1 MDSLSTT
8 TLFEGCE
15 RALWTEMG
23 TMHGTAR
30 PADGHSS
37 VQGALQPRCCKAP
50 SVALTDAVLAPRQ
63 LDSSLQV
70 DESTVVGEERH
81 ELLDVTFVVNLQL
94 PLNHCQR
101 VGGAAPSHFESG
113 TPPARRRL
121 LTAKKKKTVQLSD
134 LRLRHAQEKAEAM
147 PEGFEEAGSPSLM
160 VCRFFK
166 KKTGTESSRTAC
178 LLKVASSS
186 LFACTSSARC
196 LQALANSDQPAPCT
210 TPMQTATAFDG
221 RQRRGVRHRTRRRP
235 LPTAFS
241 RAMPTQ
247 AAARRIRTRAFHCA
261 ELGSP
266 RAIALR

>member
-15 RALWTEMG
+15 RALWTETG

-101 VGGAAPSHFESG
+101 VGVSAPSHFESG
-113 TPPARRRL
+113 TPQTL
-121 LTAKKKKTVQLSD
+121 LTAKRKRQ
-134 LRLRHAQEKAEAM
+134 
-147 PEGFEEAGSPSLM
+147 
-160 VCRFFK
+160 
-166 KKTGTESSRTAC
+166 SR
-178 LLKVASSS
+178 
-186 LFACTSSARC
+186 
-196 LQALANSDQPAPCT
+196 
-210 TPMQTATAFDG
+210 
-221 RQRRGVRHRTRRRP
+221 
-235 LPTAFS
+235 
-241 RAMPTQ
+241 
-247 AAARRIRTRAFHCA
+247 
-261 ELGSP
+261 
-266 RAIALR
+266 

>member
-101 VGGAAPSHFESG
+101 VGVSAPSHFGSG
-113 TPPARRRL
+113 TPQTL
-121 LTAKKKKTVQLSD
+121 LTAKRKRPQDRQGRPPLCA
-134 LRLRHAQEKAEAM
+134 HAQEKAEAM

-266 RAIALR
+266 RAIARR

>member
-101 VGGAAPSHFESG
+101 VGVSAHFESG
-113 TPPARRRL
+113 TPQTL
-121 LTAKKKKTVQLSD
+121 LTS
-134 LRLRHAQEKAEAM
+134 
-147 PEGFEEAGSPSLM
+147 
-160 VCRFFK
+160 
-166 KKTGTESSRTAC
+166 
-178 LLKVASSS
+178 
-186 LFACTSSARC
+186 
-196 LQALANSDQPAPCT
+196 
-210 TPMQTATAFDG
+210 
-221 RQRRGVRHRTRRRP
+221 
-235 LPTAFS
+235 
-241 RAMPTQ
+241 
-247 AAARRIRTRAFHCA
+247 
-261 ELGSP
+261 
-266 RAIALR
+266 